1 METGKNCPGSVSGF
15 LFGRV
20 PFCLG
25 PMSAATKPKHENL
38 WINLICNLIIPTAI
52 LSKASGDNLLGPKWG
67 LIVAVAFPLG
77 YGIHDFIQRRRL
89 NFISLVGFASVLLSG
104 GFTLMK
110 LDGFWFAVKD
120 AAFPTLIGL
129 AVLASM
135 RAKEPLV
142 HEMLYNPQVI
152 DVEKVDAVLNA
163 RGAQVDFQV
172 LMRSASKLLALA
184 MFVSAILNYFL
195 ARYLL
200 VSPAGSEAFNAELA
214 KMHWASLIV
223 MVLTSLPMMMYALWR
238 LLKGVERL
246 TGLGLDDIMRQP
258 TAKKAEAAENGVPPP
273 NDGAV

>member
-1 METGKNCPGSVSGF
+1 MSV
-15 LFGRV
+15 
-20 PFCLG
+20 
-25 PMSAATKPKHENL
+25 AAKPKQENL
-38 WINLICNLIIPTAI
+38 WLNLICNLVIPTAI

-77 YGIHDFIQRRRL
+77 YGIHDFVVRRRF
-89 NFISLVGFASVLLSG
+89 NFISIVGFASVLISG

-120 AAFPTLIGL
+120 AAFPTLIGV

-142 HEMLYNPQVI
+142 HEMLYNPQII
-152 DVEKVDAVLNA
+152 DVEKVDAVLNE
-163 RGAQVDFQV
+163 RGAQGDFQH
-172 LMRSASKLLALA
+172 LMKSASQLLALA
-184 MFVSAILNYFL
+184 MFVSAILNFLL

-200 VSPAGSEAFNAELA
+200 TSPAGSEAFNAELA

-223 MVLTSLPMMMYALWR
+223 MVLTSLPMMMYALWQ

-246 TGLGLDDIMRQP
+246 TGLALDDILRQP
-258 TAKKAEAAENGVPPP
+258 PEKKKAETVVTNPPP
-273 NDGAV
+273 PGEGTV